1 MSVKTVIVIGE
12 TGTLKACQI
21 ASLKAQGHKVIEFD
35 ADVKAVD
42 LNACRDLIEGE
53 LRVIFTPYMHD
64 EMALL
69 DADTS
74 ALIAMVG
81 KKTKAF
87 LTQAQAALQLL
98 MGRGGGQFWVADFD
112 DSFAY
117 HLETPC
123 APICAQARAGAVR
136 SLAKEYSR
144 MKISVNSMLVQPVS
158 DPSTASMFRK
168 ASAELKSYAMRYK
181 PNDAGAVADMLTDF
195 VGTGKLQFSGNI
207 IGTGTGIVQGH
218 LTS

>member
-1 MSVKTVIVIGE
+1 MSNKTVIIIGDS
-12 TGTLKACQI
+12 GVLKTRQI
-21 ASLKAQGHKVIEFD
+21 ASLRAQGHTLFD
-35 ADVKAVD
+35 FGSDATNGEI
-42 LNACRDLIEGE
+42 LACRDHIDGD
-53 LRVIFTPYMHD
+53 LRVIFTPYEHD

-69 DADTS
+69 NSDPT
-74 ALIAMVG
+74 ALVALVG
-81 KKTKAF
+81 ARTKAF
-87 LTQAQAALQLL
+87 LAQAQAALQLL

-117 HLETPC
+117 HLDTPC
-123 APICAQARAGAVR
+123 APISAQARAGAVR

-158 DPSTASMFRK
+158 DTSNAAMFRK

-181 PNDAGAVADMLTDF
+181 PNDAGDVADMLTDF
-195 VGTGKLQFSGNI
+195 VGTPKLQFSGNI

-218 LTS
+218 LTA